1 MKKNTPAK
9 SKVVLEILKEEKTLA
24 QIAAEFGVHPNQLSK
39 WKKDALE
46 LLKSGLV
53 VIGKKSASIQI
64 RRCNFICHSRTN
76 DKLLPAL
83 IFDPATRAGTGN
95 ITSAASGAA

>member
-1 MKKNTPAK
+1 MRKKHTSEFK

-46 LLKSGLV
+46 LLKSGLEDGRKKKTDREKDTLKNEV
-53 VIGKKSASIQI
+53 HELYAQIGELTSKLNWLKKKSGIDI
-64 RRCNFICHSRTN
+64 
-76 DKLLPAL
+76 
-83 IFDPATRAGTGN
+83 
-95 ITSAASGAA
+95 

>member
-1 MKKNTPAK
+1 MRKKHTSEFK

-46 LLKSGLV
+46 LLKSGLEDGRKKKTDKEKDTLKNEV
-53 VIGKKSASIQI
+53 HELYAQIGELTAKLNWLKKKSGIDI
-64 RRCNFICHSRTN
+64 
-76 DKLLPAL
+76 
-83 IFDPATRAGTGN
+83 
-95 ITSAASGAA
+95 